1 MRRLL
6 WYKKINY
13 VVVSALAIF
22 QRAIEGLLLGESM
35 TAVFLDKVIVTSK
48 TQVEYKN
55 NLREVLTWLIDTG
68 LPLKKDRV

>member
-6 WYKKINY
+6 RYNKINY
-13 VVVSALAIF
+13 GVVSALAIF
-22 QRAIEGLLLGESM
+22 QQAIEGLLLGESM
-35 TAVFLDKVIVTSK
+35 TALFLDKVIVTSK

>member
-6 WYKKINY
+6 RYKTINY
-13 VVVSALAIF
+13 GVVSALEIF
-22 QRAIEGLLLGESM
+22 QQAIEGLLLGESM
-35 TAVFLDKVIVTSK
+35 KALFLDKVIVTSK